1 MEKIDAD
8 GWRFSDIQDLKSHL
22 VDVLDGVD
30 QELLDSIQ
38 CIDSPSQ
45 LGIVIA
51 AVKDCLE
58 ERRERIEEYKEF
70 ITETQEK
77 IIPYLSW
84 VIYTEDEINKMVK
97 ERRAF
102 LKTNKIIGKYLSDL
116 RNAQTIEKQ
125 SCV

>member
-1 MEKIDAD
+1 VEKIEAD
-8 GWRFSDIQDLKSHL
+8 GWRFSDIQALKSHL
-22 VDVLDGVD
+22 VGILDGVD
-30 QELLDSIQ
+30 QELLDNIQ

-58 ERRERIEEYKEF
+58 ERRGRIEEYKEF
-70 ITETQEK
+70 ITEIQER

-84 VIYTEDEINKMVK
+84 VIYAEDEINKMVK

-102 LKTNKIIGKYLSDL
+102 LKTNKIIGQYLSDL
-116 RNAQTIEKQ
+116 RNAQTIEK
-125 SCV
+125 

>member
-8 GWRFSDIQDLKSHL
+8 GWRFSDIQALKSHL
-22 VDVLDGVD
+22 VGILDGVD
-30 QELLDSIQ
+30 QELLDNIQ

-58 ERRERIEEYKEF
+58 ERRGRIEEYKEF
-70 ITETQEK
+70 ITEIQER

-84 VIYTEDEINKMVK
+84 VIYAEDEINKMVK

-102 LKTNKIIGKYLSDL
+102 LKTNKIIGQYLSDL
-116 RNAQTIEKQ
+116 RNAQTIEK
-125 SCV
+125 

>member
-22 VDVLDGVD
+22 VGILDGVD
-30 QELLDSIQ
+30 QELLDNIR

-45 LGIVIA
+45 LKIIITV
-51 AVKDCLE
+51 VEDYLK
-58 ERRERIEEYKEF
+58 ERREHIEEYKKF
-70 ITETQEK
+70 ITEIQER

-84 VIYTEDEINKMVK
+84 IVYAEDKINKMVK

-102 LKTNKIIGKYLSDL
+102 LKTNKIIGQYLSDL
-116 RNAQTIEKQ
+116 RNAQTIEK
-125 SCV
+125 

>member
-1 MEKIDAD
+1 MEKIEAD
-8 GWRFSDIQDLKSHL
+8 GWRFSDIQALKSHQ
-22 VDVLDGVD
+22 VGILDGVD
-30 QELLDSIQ
+30 QELLDNIQ

-58 ERRERIEEYKEF
+58 ERRGRIEEYKEF
-70 ITETQEK
+70 ITEIQER

-84 VIYTEDEINKMVK
+84 VIYAEDEINKMVK

-102 LKTNKIIGKYLSDL
+102 LKTNKIIGQYLSDL
-116 RNAQTIEKQ
+116 RNAQTIEK
-125 SCV
+125 

>member
-1 MEKIDAD
+1 MEKIEAD
-8 GWRFSDIQDLKSHL
+8 GWRFSDIQALKSHL
-22 VDVLDGVD
+22 VGILDGVD
-30 QELLDSIQ
+30 QELLDNIQ

-58 ERRERIEEYKEF
+58 ERRGRIEEYKEF
-70 ITETQEK
+70 ITEIQER

-84 VIYTEDEINKMVK
+84 VIYAEDEINKMVK

-102 LKTNKIIGKYLSDL
+102 LKTNKIIGQYLFDL
-116 RNAQTIEKQ
+116 RNAQTIEK
-125 SCV
+125 

>member
-8 GWRFSDIQDLKSHL
+8 GRRFSDIQDLKSHL
-22 VDVLDGVD
+22 ADVLDGVD
-30 QELLDSIQ
+30 QELLDSIRR
-38 CIDSPSQ
+38 IDSPSQ
-45 LGIVIA
+45 LGIAIA
-51 AVKDCLE
+51 SVKDCLE

-84 VIYTEDEINKMVK
+84 VIYAEDKINEMVK

-116 RNAQTIEKQ
+116 RNAQTIEK
-125 SCV
+125 

>member
-1 MEKIDAD
+1 MEKIEAD
-8 GWRFSDIQDLKSHL
+8 GWRCSDIQALKSHL
-22 VDVLDGVD
+22 VGILDGVD
-30 QELLDSIQ
+30 QELLDNIQ

-58 ERRERIEEYKEF
+58 ERRGRIEEYKEF
-70 ITETQEK
+70 ITEIQER

-84 VIYTEDEINKMVK
+84 VIYAEDEINKMVK

-102 LKTNKIIGKYLSDL
+102 LKTNKIIGQYLSDL
-116 RNAQTIEKQ
+116 RNAQTIEK
-125 SCV
+125 

>member
-1 MEKIDAD
+1 MEKIEAD
-8 GWRFSDIQDLKSHL
+8 GWRFSDIQALKSHL
-22 VDVLDGVD
+22 VGILDGVD
-30 QELLDSIQ
+30 QELLDNIQ

-58 ERRERIEEYKEF
+58 ERRGRIEEYKEF
-70 ITETQEK
+70 ITEIQER

-84 VIYTEDEINKMVK
+84 VIHAEDEINKMVK

-102 LKTNKIIGKYLSDL
+102 LKTNKIIGQYLSDL
-116 RNAQTIEKQ
+116 RNAQTIEK
-125 SCV
+125 

>member
-1 MEKIDAD
+1 MEKIEAD
-8 GWRFSDIQDLKSHL
+8 GWRFSDIQALKSHL
-22 VDVLDGVD
+22 VGILDGVD
-30 QELLDSIQ
+30 QELLDNIQ

-58 ERRERIEEYKEF
+58 ERRGRIEEYKEF
-70 ITETQEK
+70 ITEIQER

-84 VIYTEDEINKMVK
+84 VIYAEDEINKMVK

-102 LKTNKIIGKYLSDL
+102 LKTNKIIGQYLSDL
-116 RNAQTIEKQ
+116 RNAQTIEK
-125 SCV
+125 

>member
-22 VDVLDGVD
+22 VGILDGVD
-30 QELLDSIQ
+30 QELLDNIR

-45 LGIVIA
+45 PGIVIA
-51 AVKDCLE
+51 VVKDCLE
-58 ERRERIEEYKEF
+58 ERREHIEEYKEF
-70 ITETQEK
+70 ITEIQER

-84 VIYTEDEINKMVK
+84 IVYAEDKINKMVK

-102 LKTNKIIGKYLSDL
+102 LKTNKIIGQYLSDL
-116 RNAQTIEKQ
+116 RNAQTIEK
-125 SCV
+125 

>member
-22 VDVLDGVD
+22 VGILDGVD
-30 QELLDSIQ
+30 QELLDNIQ

-45 LGIVIA
+45 LEIVIA
-51 AVKDCLE
+51 VVKDCLE
-58 ERRERIEEYKEF
+58 ERRGRIEEYKEF
-70 ITETQEK
+70 ITEIQER

-84 VIYTEDEINKMVK
+84 IVYAEDKINKMVK

-102 LKTNKIIGKYLSDL
+102 LKTNKIIGQYLSDL
-116 RNAQTIEKQ
+116 RNAQTIEK
-125 SCV
+125 